1 VQAAFEIL
9 RSSLHFSDSAPI
21 CVAATLQKK
30 QPALWKTE
38 VQAAFCFL
46 MQHGSMVYPI
56 LPCCAVQA
64 AFGLAIE
71 SGSLHFS
78 GGFMPDTNQ

>member
-1 VQAAFEIL
+1 MQAAFEIL

-21 CVAATLQKK
+21 CVAATRQKK

-46 MQHGSMVYPI
+46 TKHRGMAYPI
-56 LPCCAVQA
+56 PPRCAVQA
-64 AFGLAIE
+64 AFGLVIE

>member
-1 VQAAFEIL
+1 MDWAL
-9 RSSLHFSDSAPI
+9 I
-21 CVAATLQKK
+21 CIPATLQKK

-38 VQAAFCFL
+38 MQAAFCFL
-46 MQHGSMVYPI
+46 TKHGSMAYPI
-56 LPCCAVQA
+56 PPCYAVQA
-64 AFGLAIE
+64 TFGLVIE